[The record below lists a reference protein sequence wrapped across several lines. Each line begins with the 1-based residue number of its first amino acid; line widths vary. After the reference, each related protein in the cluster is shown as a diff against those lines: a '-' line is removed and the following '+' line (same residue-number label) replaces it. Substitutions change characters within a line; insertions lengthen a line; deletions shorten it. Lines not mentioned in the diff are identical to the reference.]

1 MNNIMI
7 VGEHTQ
13 YNTTIQDYGKLSHL
27 YDILCLHS
35 FFFCFNTQHSI
46 CVHCLWL
53 IKKNIQDNAITE

>member
-35 FFFCFNTQHSI
+35 FFFVLIHSTVYVFI
-46 CVHCLWL
+46 VYG
-53 IKKNIQDNAITE
+53 